1 MVWKIDGEEQN
12 NKTKPKSIRVSRMMA
27 HPWKYTGLEPDLN
40 FSYMFFGISDFSSFL
55 GVFIQINNGSRWDCV
70 IVQLASIVSQFLSQG
85 IYGCVV
91 WLEGYPVVNYE
102 DIGVIQL
109 YKMCLLLVNSY
120 CTPLLLHIQPFY
132 NTLFLCFV
140 GYACTTVHHTLV
152 PLSVSLPVVSPSACG
167 LTLLICLYL

>member
-1 MVWKIDGEEQN
+1 MEN
-12 NKTKPKSIRVSRMMA
+12 
-27 HPWKYTGLEPDLN
+27 
-40 FSYMFFGISDFSSFL
+40 L
-55 GVFIQINNGSRWDCV
+55 GTNGMDIV

-91 WLEGYPVVNYE
+91 WLKGYPVVNYE

-132 NTLFLCFV
+132 NTLFLCFL

-152 PLSVSLPVVSPSACG
+152 PLSAFGSVLSCYNLLRPSSLKPFSDQVVDHHYPYKFSNVYNGTVTVRRPRMEQRISLKLSQATSPTIQMPPRYRKSP
-167 LTLLICLYL
+167 